1 MKVLAVVHSLTGN
14 TLYVVNRLIE
24 KIKTGETQV
33 EIEKLEPVG
42 GENTREMNLNKIKLL
57 RKFNPSDFDT
67 LILACPV
74 RGFSM
79 SSVLKAYMAMSESF
93 NGKKVVCLVTHYFPF
108 AWMGGTRAIRQMVEE
123 VQSLGGEVI
132 GTGIISWKVGGRES
146 KIEKVTNALSQKL
159 VR

>member
-24 KIKTGETQV
+24 KIKVSTAQI

-42 GENTREMNLNKIKLL
+42 GEDTREVNLNKIKLL
-57 RKFNPSDFDT
+57 RKFNPVDFDT

-79 SSVLKAYMAMSESF
+79 SSVLKAYMAMSAPF
-93 NGKKVVCLVTHYFPF
+93 NEKKVVCLVTHYFPF
-108 AWMGGTRAIRQMVEE
+108 AWMGGTHAIKQMVEE
-123 VQSLGGEVI
+123 VTSMGGEVI
-132 GTGIISWKVGGRES
+132 GTGIINWKGVGREGQ
-146 KIEKVTNALSQKL
+146 IEKVTNALSHKL
-159 VR
+159 VH